1 MNQKVWRCLSR
12 VENGKKYCNKSVI
25 LKEEKLQQSI
35 CKAISKTIE
44 HQDEFIAIMMSNLES
59 VITGKDAN
67 LDIYAIPHQITELNR
82 LSDVTIN
89 TRMNT
94 SGDKSKYNIEI
105 IKRLDI
111 CENN

>member
-67 LDIYAIPHQITELNR
+67 LDIYAIHTF
-82 LSDVTIN
+82 
-89 TRMNT
+89 
-94 SGDKSKYNIEI
+94 
-105 IKRLDI
+105 
-111 CENN
+111 